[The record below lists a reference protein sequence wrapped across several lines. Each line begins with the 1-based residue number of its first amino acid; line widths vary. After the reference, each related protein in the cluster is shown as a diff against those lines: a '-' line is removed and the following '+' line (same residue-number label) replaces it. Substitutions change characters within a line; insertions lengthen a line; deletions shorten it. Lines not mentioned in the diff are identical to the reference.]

1 MRDTTHLMPEVV
13 EDPLSV
19 GKVQL
24 IPRKNEEVSEPVDI
38 RDRLVDLTRD
48 KPV

>member
-1 MRDTTHLMPEVV
+1 MPEVV
-13 EDPLSV
+13 EDPISV
-19 GKVQL
+19 GKVQQ
-24 IPRKNEEVSEPVDI
+24 IPRNNEEVSEPVDI

>member
-1 MRDTTHLMPEVV
+1 MPEVV

-19 GKVQL
+19 GKVQP

-38 RDRLVDLTRD
+38 RDRLVDLNRD
-48 KPV
+48 RPV